1 MREREKIILEYLKEQ
16 GYQAKA
22 DKDGDI
28 VFKCESMNLAILVD
42 DTDENFFRLVLPNF
56 WEIESETELDQVLLA
71 SSQLNH
77 EIKLIKITTSDM
89 ETHASVEM
97 LLTSAQDI
105 KMIFEKSLRCIQHA
119 TYKFAEK
126 MRALSEAKQRKR
138 RIPKQDADSSWYN

>member
-1 MREREKIILEYLKEQ
+1 MREREKIILKYLKEQ
-16 GYQAKA
+16 GYHAKV

-42 DTDENFFRLVLPNF
+42 DNDEDFFRLILPNF
-56 WEIESETELDQVLLA
+56 WEIESEGELDHVLLA
-71 SSQLNH
+71 SSEINH

-105 KMIFEKSLRCIQHA
+105 AKIFEKSLRCIQHA
-119 TYKFAEK
+119 TYKFAGK
-126 MRALSEAKQRKR
+126 MREVAKRKR

>member
-16 GYQAKA
+16 GYHAKV

-42 DTDENFFRLVLPNF
+42 DNDEDFFRLILPNF
-56 WEIESETELDQVLLA
+56 WEIESEGELDHVLLA
-71 SSQLNH
+71 SSEINH

-105 KMIFEKSLRCIQHA
+105 AKIFEKSLRCIQHA

-126 MRALSEAKQRKR
+126 MREVANRKR

>member
-1 MREREKIILEYLKEQ
+1 MREREKIILKYLKEQ
-16 GYQAKA
+16 GYHAKV

-42 DTDENFFRLVLPNF
+42 DNDEDFFRLILPNF
-56 WEIESETELDQVLLA
+56 WEIESEGELDHVLLA
-71 SSQLNH
+71 SSEINH

-105 KMIFEKSLRCIQHA
+105 AKIFEKSLRCIQHA

-126 MRALSEAKQRKR
+126 KREVANRKR